1 MPLLQ
6 NILNFRDVGKTINDR
21 THSNQLQTGKF
32 FRSARL
38 DEANRDDRL
47 RLVKDFGI
55 KTIIDLRTK
64 TEHMQQVQKDNAS
77 GSSSEVVPKTHD
89 EVAPPL
95 KFDDIEHYE
104 INFNGWAF
112 SRSLISELSWWN
124 TFLLVGLMA
133 MGYRIE
139 AISVL
144 GSNVM
149 KQEGL
154 VGLAI
159 RSVDTCTQEVY
170 EVFKILSEAESYP
183 ILVHCTQGKDRTGL
197 VVQLVLMLLEVAIEA
212 INHDYVLSQ
221 EELQSEREERLKEIC
236 SIGLT
241 EEFADCDPRL
251 VEEVARHINQKY
263 GSIEK
268 YLEVCGVTEGMQVVV
283 KELLTTQKLLDN

>member
-1 MPLLQ
+1 MPLRK
-6 NILNFRDVGKTINDR
+6 ILNFRDVGQTINDH

-38 DEANRDDRL
+38 DEANHDDRL
-47 RLVKDFGI
+47 RLVENFGI
-55 KTIIDLRTK
+55 RTIIDLRTK
-64 TEHMQQVQKDNAS
+64 TEHIQKEQKNNAG
-77 GSSSEVVPKTHD
+77 GSSSEVVPQTRD
-89 EVAPPL
+89 EVARPL
-95 KFDDIEHYE
+95 KLDGIEHYQ

-124 TFLLVGLMA
+124 TFQLIGLMA
-133 MGYRIE
+133 MGYRVE

-149 KQEGL
+149 RQEGL

-170 EVFKILSEAESYP
+170 EVFKILSDTESYP
-183 ILVHCTQGKDRTGL
+183 VLVHCTQGKDRTGL

-212 INHDYVLSQ
+212 INYDYVLSQ
-221 EELQSEREERLKEIC
+221 EELHSEREERLKEIC

-251 VEEVARHINQKY
+251 VEEVARHISQKY

-268 YLEVCGVTEGMQVVV
+268 YLEVCGVTEGMQGAI
-283 KELLTTQKLLDN
+283 KEVLVA